1 MSSVNF
7 FCGVI
12 PNSFF
17 LQTHILRL
25 WFFFL
30 QNIGDSGEKA
40 VKLVDSGG
48 WLGGGVLTFSDLRA

>member
-12 PNSFF
+12 QNSFF
-17 LQTHILRL
+17 LQTHISRL
-25 WFFFL
+25 WVFSL